1 MKKLFLSLLL
11 FTIPFV
17 VFSQKISKED
27 FETEYTLLL
36 ENLSSE
42 NWKEAEKTASELL
55 KRIENDTLFSHEN
68 KVLRYIFI
76 YTNAGLLNQ
85 KVISK
90 EEAYEKIKLLKGK
103 ELIMPAHPFS
113 ANSYINVTRLAEN
126 DKSIFMSMVNNAN
139 GTQLFS
145 FEYVTIEDGIKETAA
160 ELNGKLIVLSG
171 TLEEISVEGNM
182 LPRYKLIFKKGSYE
196 IIEN

>member
-11 FTIPFV
+11 FTMPFV

-27 FETEYTLLL
+27 FETKYTLLL
-36 ENLSSE
+36 ENLTSE
-42 NWKEAEKTASELL
+42 KWKEAEKTTSELL
-55 KRIENDTLFSHEN
+55 KKIENDTLFSHEN

-90 EEAYEKIKLLKGK
+90 EEAYEKIKWLKGK

-113 ANSYINVTRLAEN
+113 SDSYINVTSLAEN
-126 DKSIFMSMVNNAN
+126 NKSTFISMVNNAN

>member
-113 ANSYINVTRLAEN
+113 SNSYINVTRLAEN